1 MNALVWVNIRQEMM
15 PLKGGEPTPIIPCS
29 GSYVNQIFF
38 LCVCSI
44 HLEISKVP
52 SKIRLAFRKG
62 EGIIGDEITPCSFF
76 LRGLE
81 FDLNH

>member
-1 MNALVWVNIRQEMM
+1 MNALVGVNIRQEMM
-15 PLKGGEPTPIIPCS
+15 PLKGRESTLNIPCF
-29 GSYVNQIFF
+29 GSNVNQILFRF
-38 LCVCSI
+38 VCSI

-62 EGIIGDEITPCSFF
+62 EGIIGDVITLCSFF

-81 FDLNH
+81 SDLNH